1 MVSKLTTS
9 RRDFIR
15 LLGGAL
21 GGVILAPLAGC
32 GGGGNTRDGRRLTDS
47 PLPTGYQFFPI
58 IDVGQTPITPG
69 IMINDNAEILLYS
82 VDQASAGDAVGS
94 VLELTMDFSGSTPA
108 IVNMRPIVSIG
119 DTLADGRRVDRIG
132 VADTNSKGNFIVVVD
147 TYAPD
152 LDSGTVENVSGVYM
166 EQGKAGLESLV
177 GFRDSIP
184 GIGRYGGSFG
194 DISLNDNNDA
204 LLVSHFTLDDAVQ
217 SQQGLIHLPKADPL
231 EAEVALQT
239 GDLIPQSN
247 GIIRSFGLTD
257 MNTAGQYV
265 VQVYGDAVGSG
276 ESVLQPSAL
285 LQGEVGTVNPMTL
298 LCASAS
304 LDPADPEVVGESVF
318 GPRIS
323 DSNVSAYVHHTSA
336 DFHSLSGRT
345 DTVSKIITEVGAT
358 SPLSSAVQ
366 GLSAPVLG
374 QDGLI
379 YQLIY
384 TDIGRNGPGVE
395 LIVSNGAENRTLLA
409 NKDITY
415 QGLPLINILHG
426 FHTKQVDAIGR
437 IVFMAEFGDGIE
449 NGANTQALVIG
460 IPV

>member
-1 MVSKLTTS
+1 MESKLKTS

-32 GGGGNTRDGRRLTDS
+32 GGGGNTPSGQRLTDS
-47 PLPTGYQFFPI
+47 PLPIGYQFFPI
-58 IDVGQTPITPG
+58 IDISQAPITPG
-69 IMINDNAEILLYS
+69 IMINDNAEILIYS
-82 VDQASAGDAVGS
+82 VDQASAGDAIGS
-94 VLELTMDFSGSTPA
+94 VLELTMDFSGHAPA
-108 IVNMRPIVSIG
+108 IVNIRPIVSIG
-119 DTLADGRRVDRIG
+119 DTLDDLRRVDRIG
-132 VADTNSKGNFIVVVD
+132 IADTNSKGNFIVVVD
-147 TYAPD
+147 TYSPA
-152 LDSGTVENVSGVYM
+152 LDGGTVENVSGVYL
-166 EQGKAGLESLV
+166 EQGKAGLKPLV

-194 DISLNDNNDA
+194 DISLNDNDDVV
-204 LLVSHFTLDDAVQ
+204 LISHFTLNDEVQ
-217 SQQGLIHLPKADPL
+217 SQQGLIHLPNADPRQ
-231 EAEVALQT
+231 AEVILQT

-247 GIIRSFGLTD
+247 GIIRAFGLTD
-257 MNTAGQYV
+257 MNAVGLCA

-285 LQGEVGTVNPMTL
+285 LHGEVGTTSPMTL
-298 LCASAS
+298 LCASD
-304 LDPADPEVVGESVF
+304 LFDQADPEVVGESVL
-318 GPRIS
+318 GPR
-323 DSNVSAYVHHTSA
+323 VSAGDVTAYVHHTSS
-336 DFHSLSGRT
+336 DFHGLSGRT
-345 DTVSKIITEVGAT
+345 DTVSKIVTEVGAT
-358 SPLSSAVQ
+358 SPLSSTVQ

-384 TDIGRNGPGVE
+384 TDTGQTGPGVE

-426 FHTKQVDAIGR
+426 FHTKQVDAMGR

-449 NGANTQALVIG
+449 NGPNTQALVVG